1 MGKTKKTLIYVPVVI
16 IFFLIIPEVIL
27 RTLTPEQLARMSDF
41 TSLGGLL
48 NPLFSLIIFLGLFS
62 VALAILTVSAA
73 SKIYRS
79 RSRSGS
85 K

>member
-16 IFFLIIPEVIL
+16 IFFLIIPEIIL

-41 TSLGGLL
+41 TSLGGIL
-48 NPLFSLIIFLGLFS
+48 NPLLSLIIFLGLFS
-62 VALAILTVSAA
+62 VILAVLTVSAVC
-73 SKIYRS
+73 KIYRL
-79 RSRSGS
+79 RSRSES